1 MQMQKWLASRHCA
14 TLKRFPTEKAKGEA
28 VCIEREKKQKYNSS
42 LLKRKSS
49 EATTGSRKRRAGWPR
64 ADAVVLAG
72 LARGRGS
79 APEEQSAEEL
89 DGSSTAG
96 RPVVVLHRRRA
107 DSRARRPARRGVD
120 PGTPWCAGCGG
131 ASRSARPHRRVKG
144 RGHDGAGVHE
154 VGGARRE

>member
-96 RPVVVLHRRRA
+96 GRA
-107 DSRARRPARRGVD
+107 PQKAGIFAGGAAGAQGCRSRDAMVRGVWRGVKVGA
-120 PGTPWCAGCGG
+120 PTSTREGTRPRRSRRSRGG
-131 ASRSARPHRRVKG
+131 WRTV
-144 RGHDGAGVHE
+144 
-154 VGGARRE
+154 